1 MSVSAETR
9 QEEIQVL
16 DESPQKPFEIV
27 RAWRLTSQSHTT
39 PAMSTEPIS
48 SETPGSSSEPMNI
61 VQPSETVTP
70 VKPTEKNQRADE
82 MNELVYG
89 LLKKVSYIEKRL
101 MFEDIKPHE
110 YIRMIMEAISTF
122 RPDQDATWALRRMRD
137 VSLAYWR
144 VLRKTYLT
152 MKSEE
157 CGHLVRLLL
166 FEA

>member
-16 DESPQKPFEIV
+16 DESPQK
-27 RAWRLTSQSHTT
+27 RGRLTSQSHTT
-39 PAMSTEPIS
+39 PAMSTKPIS
-48 SETPGSSSEPMNI
+48 SETPRETPRSSSEPMNI

-110 YIRMIMEAISTF
+110 YIRMIMEAMANF
-122 RPDQDATWALRRMRD
+122 RPDQDASWALRRLRE